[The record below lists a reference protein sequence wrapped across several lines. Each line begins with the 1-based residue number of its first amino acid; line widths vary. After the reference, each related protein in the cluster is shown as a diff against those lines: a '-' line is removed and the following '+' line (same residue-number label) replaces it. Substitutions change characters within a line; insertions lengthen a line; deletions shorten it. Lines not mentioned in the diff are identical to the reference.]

1 MVLEILHMLPCTVH
15 VPYTYVNMIVHSN
28 AYTTLTVNTL
38 TGVKLIKS

>member
-1 MVLEILHMLPCTVH
+1 MHVWEEGCECVH
-15 VPYTYVNMIVHSN
+15 VPYTYVTMIVHSN